1 LHARETQDQTTVGA
15 RIENASTNK
24 GGAVEMW
31 RKSPNNPAG
40 SAVADGIC
48 RQVVLIDGTRSTVE
62 DQVVS
67 MLRLAA
73 NDIRGSFAVEDSS

>member
-1 LHARETQDQTTVGA
+1 
-15 RIENASTNK
+15 
-24 GGAVEMW
+24 
-31 RKSPNNPAG
+31 
-40 SAVADGIC
+40 
-48 RQVVLIDGTRSTVE
+48 VLIDGTGSTIE